1 MSTATA
7 TLLPCDAETCE
18 VCQTPTVEGN
28 NALGQCESCE
38 HDSQLTW
45 ALKAM
50 AAGVTRNPKN
60 GQFASTRKA

>member
-7 TLLPCDAETCE
+7 ILLPCDAETCE
-18 VCQTPTVEGN
+18 VCQTATVEGN

-38 HDSQLTW
+38 QTKTLDW
-45 ALKAM
+45 ALRTM

-60 GQFASTRKA
+60 GQFTSTRKA